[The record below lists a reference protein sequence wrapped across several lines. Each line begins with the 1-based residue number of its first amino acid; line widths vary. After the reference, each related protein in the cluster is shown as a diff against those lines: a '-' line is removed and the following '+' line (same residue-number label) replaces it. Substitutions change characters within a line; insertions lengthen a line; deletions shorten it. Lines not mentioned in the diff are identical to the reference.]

1 MVEYTAALQIERPS
15 EQSPPVFAAG
25 SVLRIRGVRCA
36 TVDPSS
42 GAMTVRFDRAL
53 VTIGDLVRWI
63 EDQGLTVGSV
73 AQQRADAGAS
83 ARAATA

>member
-1 MVEYTAALQIERPS
+1 MSEYTASLSIERPS
-15 EQSPPVFAAG
+15 DQAPQVFAAG

-36 TVDPSS
+36 TVDPAS

-63 EDQGLTVGSV
+63 EDQGLAVRSV
-73 AQQRADAGAS
+73 AQQRTEAS
-83 ARAATA
+83 SGARAATG

>member
-1 MVEYTAALQIERPS
+1 MVEYAVAMQIERCS
-15 EQSPPVFAAG
+15 AESPPVFAAG

-36 TVDPSS
+36 TVDPAS

-63 EDQGLTVGSV
+63 EDQGLAVGSV
-73 AQQRADAGAS
+73 AQERIESGAA
-83 ARAATA
+83 ARAATG